1 MIAAN
6 NTHDGFSLYSLP
18 YGTPIGYSAERDLYP
33 TATSNFLNSDRLLVY
48 PNVAGVLK
56 LWDIPTKSPLGS
68 VGGTGELYHATPLQT
83 WNKTQRLRSIA
94 DPYSRGGLIIGPRG
108 LSLTL

>member
-1 MIAAN
+1 MCERMAFLYKRVLTRLPSGSLSLSKDESMIAAN

-33 TATSNFLNSDRLLVY
+33 TAVSNFLNSDRLLVY

-68 VGGTGELYHATPLQT
+68 VGGSGESYHAIPLQ
-83 WNKTQRLRSIA
+83 A
-94 DPYSRGGLIIGPRG
+94 
-108 LSLTL
+108 